1 MRLADIVSGP
11 WAITPE
17 MLHEIQGIY
26 SRHLRG
32 EKINLEMVEASLG
45 RPLNSEPKGYE
56 LRDGVAILPIDGV
69 IGKKMNLFT
78 RISGGVSTDLVGREF
93 DRAMADPQVKAVIL
107 AIDSPGGTIDGTPDL
122 AEKVFRARGQGKEI
136 IAFTDGTMASAAY
149 WIGSA
154 ADAVYASN
162 ETNIVG
168 SIGVVTSHTDYSRAE
183 EQAGMKTTEIYA
195 GKYKRIASEYAPLSD
210 EGRAYIQSL
219 VDHSYSVFVDAVAK
233 HRGTTADDVLTR
245 MADGKIHKGSQAIN
259 AGLVDGVSTLD
270 ELVARL
276 KNNTGT
282 ASQKTWQAGSAA
294 INPTLKET
302 TMNIETLK
310 ADHPELVQAI
320 IAEAQAT
327 MAEAVEAAS
336 VEGAAAERARIQS
349 VEDACIPGH
358 EALIASLKY
367 DGKTTGEQAAL
378 QIIGAEKLLRTGALT
393 AQQEAN
399 VAVPAIEADDAS
411 PAATAADAPLEDRA
425 RAQWDKDSKL
435 RAEFGNKFET
445 YLAYARNTEN
455 GRARILSK

>member
-26 SRHLRG
+26 TRHLRG
-32 EKINLEMVEASLG
+32 EKINLEIVEASLG

-56 LRDGVAILPIDGV
+56 LQGGVAILPIDGV

-93 DRAMADPQVKAVIL
+93 DRAMADPQVKSIIL
-107 AIDSPGGTIDGTPDL
+107 AIDSPGGTIDGTPNL

-136 IAFTDGTMASAAY
+136 VAFTDGTMASAAY

-162 ETNIVG
+162 ETNVVG

-183 EQAGMKTTEIYA
+183 EQSGLKTTEIYA
-195 GKYKRIASEYAPLSD
+195 GKYKRIASEHAPLSD

-233 HRGTTADDVLTR
+233 HRSTTAEDVLNR

-259 AGLVDGVSTLD
+259 AGLVDGVATMD
-270 ELVARL
+270 ELIAMM
-276 KNNTGT
+276 
-282 ASQKTWQAGSAA
+282 QKKDEPHKPRMAGSASV
-294 INPTLKET
+294 NPKSQENA
-302 TMNIETLK
+302 MNIEILK
-310 ADHPELVQAI
+310 AEHPELVQAI

-327 MAEAVEAAS
+327 MAEAVETAR
-336 VEGAAAERARIQS
+336 VTGATAERARIQA

-358 EALIASLKY
+358 EALIAGLKF

-378 QIIGAEKLLRTGALT
+378 QIIGAEKQLRTGAL
-393 AQQEAN
+393 ASLDQAN
-399 VAVPAIEADDAS
+399 DAVVAAAADDAPTVAS
-411 PAATAADAPLEDRA
+411 DAPIEDRA
-425 RAQWDKDSKL
+425 KVSWDADSKL
-435 RAEFGNKFET
+435 RTEFGNKFAS
-445 YLAYARNTEN
+445 YLAYVRNAEN
-455 GRARILSK
+455 GRARILKK